1 MLLECCGRLWLI
13 IVEDAECRCRKSVN
27 WIAFAVDDRYV
38 GQDDARV
45 GLNRESLISRK
56 LVLGL
61 RLGRKKSGGKQR
73 DKNENRQRRSRKH
86 RFT

>member
-1 MLLECCGRLWLI
+1 MPEVRELDCL
-13 IVEDAECRCRKSVN
+13 
-27 WIAFAVDDRYV
+27 AVDDRYV

-45 GLNRESLISRK
+45 GLNRERLISRK

-61 RLGRKKSGGKQR
+61 PLSRKKSDGKQR

>member
-38 GQDDARV
+38 SQDDARV
-45 GLNRESLISRK
+45 GLNREGLVSRR

-61 RLGRKKSGGKQR
+61 GL
-73 DKNENRQRRSRKH
+73 RRR
-86 RFT
+86 R